1 MKKLLVAL
9 DGSPGQQGVL
19 DAAIAL
25 AQKARAKAVL
35 FRSVGIPK
43 DLPEEAY
50 AVSPEE
56 IPALLER
63 LARKDLERLEAAV
76 PAEVRGGIRIHV
88 GTPWQSIDH
97 VAREENVDLIIVG
110 SHGYGGLDRVLGT
123 TAAKVVNHADRA
135 VLVVRA
141 PERLVAG

>member
-9 DGSPGQQGVL
+9 DGSPRQREVL

-25 AQKARAKAVL
+25 ARSANAKVVL
-35 FRSVGIPK
+35 FRSVGIPR
-43 DLPEEAY
+43 DLPAEAY

-63 LARKDLERLEAAV
+63 LAKKDLTGLEASV
-76 PAEVRGGIRIHV
+76 PPDLRGALRVAV

-97 VAREENVDLIIVG
+97 VAREEDVDLIVIG
-110 SHGYGGLDRVLGT
+110 SHGYGALDRVLGT

-141 PERLVAG
+141 PERLAAR

>member
-9 DGSPGQQGVL
+9 DGSPRQQGVL

-25 AQKARAKAVL
+25 ARSANAKVVL

-43 DLPEEAY
+43 DLPAEAY

-63 LARKDLERLEAAV
+63 LAKKDLDGLEGGVPVDIRGAV
-76 PAEVRGGIRIHV
+76 RVVV

-97 VAREENVDLIIVG
+97 VAREEDVDLIVIG
-110 SHGYGGLDRVLGT
+110 SHGYGALDRVLGT

-141 PERLVAG
+141 PERLAAR